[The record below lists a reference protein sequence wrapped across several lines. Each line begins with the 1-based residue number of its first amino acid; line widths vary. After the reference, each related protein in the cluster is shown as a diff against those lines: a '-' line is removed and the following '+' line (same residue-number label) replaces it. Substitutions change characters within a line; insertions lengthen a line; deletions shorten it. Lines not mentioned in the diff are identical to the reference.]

1 MELFK
6 KFAAYYRPHLK
17 LFLADMACAFVMAS
31 CNMFYPMITHNIIN
45 VYVPQRDLRLILLWA
60 GALLVIYLT
69 KAGLNYFVQYYGHVM
84 GVRIQVDIRRDAFDH
99 LQRLPFSFYDRT
111 KTGSIM
117 SRVINDTGDIA
128 ELSHHGPE
136 DLFISTVMLAGSF
149 IILST
154 LDLTLTLII
163 FAFIPLL
170 VWFLVVKRRKLS
182 RASMKSRV
190 EIGEVNAHLQSSI
203 AGVRVSKAF
212 ETSGHELE
220 KFQSGNRSFEIAR
233 SKQYQAMA
241 EFFSGTGLIMDILI
255 LVTLTAGG
263 IFAYQGRINAGDYAA
278 YLIFTGLFT
287 EPIRKL
293 INFIEQLQSGMTG
306 FVRIQELMAAEPE
319 ADRPGAET
327 LAETRGEIVFE
338 DVSFRYDDG
347 QSVLS
352 EVSFRIAPGE
362 TVALVG
368 PSGGGKSTLC
378 HLLPRF
384 YELDGGSIAI
394 DGTDIRDYT
403 LASLRRR
410 IGIVQQDTYL
420 FAGTIRDN
428 IAYGD
433 FDAGDDRIWQ
443 AARDAS
449 IDDFIASLPD
459 GLDAEVGERGVTLSG
474 GQKQRIAIAR
484 VFLKNPPILILD
496 EATSALDNATEVA
509 IQSALDR
516 LSEGRTTLVVAHRLS
531 TVRNADRIIVL
542 TPDGIAESGS
552 HDDLMDKD
560 GLYAALV
567 RGSSSP
573 RDTAASDG
581 DPCRSA

>member
-1 MELFK
+1 MELLK
-6 KFAAYYRPHLK
+6 KFAGYYRPHLK
-17 LFLADMACAFVMAS
+17 LFLADMACALAMAT
-31 CNMFYPMITHNIIN
+31 CNMFYPMITRSIIN
-45 VYVPQRDLRLILLWA
+45 RYVPDKNLRLILLWA
-60 GALLVIYLT
+60 TVLFVIYLA

-99 LQRLPFSFYDRT
+99 LQRLPFSFYDKT

-117 SRVINDTGDIA
+117 SRVINDTHDIA
-128 ELSHHGPE
+128 ELAHHGPE
-136 DLFISTVMLAGSF
+136 DLFISAVTLLGAF
-149 IILST
+149 AILCT
-154 LDLTLTLII
+154 LDPVLTLII

-170 VWFLVVKRRKLS
+170 VWFLVTKRRNLS

-190 EIGEVNAHLQSSI
+190 EIGEVNADLQNSI

-212 ETSGHELE
+212 ETSNHELE
-220 KFQSGNRSFEIAR
+220 KFQNGNRSYEIAR

-241 EFFSGTGLIMDILI
+241 EFFTGTSLIMDLLI

-263 IFAYQGRINAGDYAA
+263 LFAYHGRINAGDYAA
-278 YLIFTGLFT
+278 YLIFTGLFI

-306 FVRIQELMAAEPE
+306 FVRIQELLDAEPE
-319 ADRPGAET
+319 ADRAGAHP
-327 LAETRGEIVFE
+327 LASVRGDILFE
-338 DVSFRYDDG
+338 RVSFRYDDG
-347 QSVLS
+347 QSVLRDAS
-352 EVSFRIAPGE
+352 LHIAPGE

-384 YELDGGSIAI
+384 YELDGGRIAI
-394 DGTDIRDYT
+394 DGTDVRGYT
-403 LASLRRR
+403 LASLRRQ

-449 IDDFIASLPD
+449 IDDYIASLPE
-459 GLDAEVGERGVTLSG
+459 GLDTEVGERGVTLSG

-516 LSEGRTTLVVAHRLS
+516 LSTGRTTLVVAHRLS
-531 TVRNADRIIVL
+531 TVRHADRIVVL
-542 TPDGIAESGS
+542 TANGIEESGT
-552 HDDLMDKD
+552 HDELMSQGGIYA
-560 GLYAALV
+560 GLIA
-567 RGSSSP
+567 RGGHP
-573 RDTAASDG
+573 ERQA
-581 DPCRSA
+581 